1 MEAIKKSNTMQQLVS
16 FILGKE
22 VFAVDVMRVQG
33 VERVGE
39 ITSIPGM
46 PAFVEGIINLRESII
61 PVVDLRK
68 RFFLDAR
75 DYGKETRIIVLEL
88 NTQLVV
94 GMIVDSV
101 KEVMQVE
108 PEKMDKMMEMGCIRG
123 GVVNKKFISGV
134 AKHDGRLV
142 IVLDIE
148 KIFSEEEEEAMKSV

>member
-1 MEAIKKSNTMQQLVS
+1 MLA
-16 FILGKE
+16 KE

-39 ITSIPGM
+39 VTSIPGM
-46 PAFVEGIINLRESII
+46 PQFVEGIINLRESII

-68 RFFLDAR
+68 RFHLHAKEYD
-75 DYGKETRIIVLEL
+75 KETRIIVVEL
-88 NTQLVV
+88 SSQLVV

-108 PEKMDKMMEMGCIRG
+108 PEKMDRMMEMGCLRG
-123 GVVNKKFISGV
+123 GMVNKKFISGV

-148 KIFSEEEEEAMKSV
+148 QIFSEEEEAMMKGV

>member
-1 MEAIKKSNTMQQLVS
+1 MEAIKKTSALQQLVS
-16 FILGKE
+16 FALAKE
-22 VFAVDVMRVQG
+22 LFAVDVMRVQG

-39 ITSIPGM
+39 VTNIPGM
-46 PAFVEGIINLRESII
+46 PPFVEGIINLRESII

-68 RFFLDAR
+68 RFHLTAK
-75 DYGKETRIIVLEL
+75 DYDKETRIIVVEL
-88 NTQLVV
+88 SSQLVV

-108 PEKMDKMMEMGCIRG
+108 PEKMDRMMEMGCMRG
-123 GVVNKKFISGV
+123 GMINKKFISGV

-148 KIFSEEEEEAMKSV
+148 QIFSEEEEAAMKVV